1 MEYQKAIRGKNY
13 MGLKNKIC
21 KNPRYWCRCH
31 QVYLS
36 EEDVQRKHC
45 KAKLSFDMIGRER
58 CYQLEE
64 LGGTE

>member
-45 KAKLSFDMIGRER
+45 KAKPSFDMIGKER
-58 CYQLEE
+58 CHQLEE
-64 LGGTE
+64 LGGK